1 MGVSFARWRAHQ
13 WVVITARIACVGVL
27 LAIAPVELARA
38 ATPGG
43 PDDLHRS
50 LHEAGVVLDT
60 GCSGVVAESQQL
72 ILTARHCIK
81 SGQWLKARLSTG
93 VTRTAWVVAV
103 NEASDQ
109 AVLFLEEPAHVE
121 PLSIARRE
129 QIPGTVL
136 YFEGNPS
143 RPRFQTARLERIDR
157 CPSLPNLPNAL
168 FTGIEGVPGDSG
180 APLVDAGGRVVG
192 LVHGGA
198 HCHIATPADTLRRLV
213 DGIFERQWVDPA
225 KDGKPTTL
233 SRRDGAA
240 LRTVGSASVFDLL
253 PEPLRGRVPAFA
265 YDAGDVAIERD
276 QRAVEPALRA
286 GGFQPTALGPAV
298 VAV

>member
-1 MGVSFARWRAHQ
+1 MTVARALLL
-13 WVVITARIACVGVL
+13 IAV
-27 LAIAPVELARA
+27 AAAPLRA

-43 PDDLHRS
+43 PEDLHHA

-81 SGQWLKARLSTG
+81 GQKLQARLSTG
-93 VTRTAWVVAV
+93 ATRTAWLVAV

-121 PLSIARRE
+121 PLSIARRA

-136 YFEGNPS
+136 YFEGNPG

-157 CPSLPNLPNAL
+157 CPGLPDLPNAL

-180 APLVDAGGRVVG
+180 APLIDGGGRVVG
-192 LVHGGA
+192 LVHGGVR
-198 HCHIATPADTLRRLV
+198 CHIATPADTLVRLV
-213 DGIFERQWVDPA
+213 DGVFERDWVDHR
-225 KDGKPTTL
+225 KDEKPTTL
-233 SRRDGAA
+233 SRGAPPAGPARSELA
-240 LRTVGSASVFDLL
+240 LDLL
-253 PEPLRGRVPAFA
+253 PERLLRHLAAFLRPR
-265 YDAGDVAIERD
+265 DDLAIECLEW
-276 QRAVEPALRA
+276 RAEP
-286 GGFQPTALGPAV
+286 GFGFPEDMG
-298 VAV
+298 